1 MIEIP
6 YTSLSPEA
14 LHGVLEEFVTR
25 ESTEYGMESF
35 DLSTKIAQVKAQLVK
50 GKARIVFDE
59 ESETCQLLLR

>member
-25 ESTEYGMESF
+25 ESTDYGMQSF
-35 DLSTKIAQVKAQLVK
+35 DLATKIAQVKAQLVK